1 MTDDTL
7 KGKVAVITGAG
18 RGFGLAFA
26 RAFAEQG
33 ATSVI
38 GDVDSARAEQAAAGL
53 KASGLKADFLVF
65 DVSDAVAVD
74 AAAQSVAHQYGSL
87 DLWVNNAG
95 IARHGASET
104 LPAQMWQ
111 LCLNIMLSG
120 TFYGAQAAGRIM
132 IEQRSGHIINI
143 ASVNGFVAQAGR
155 AAYCSAKAGVIRLTE
170 VLAAEWA
177 EHHIRVNAIA
187 PAVFLTDLARDS
199 LADGSASMDV
209 YLDRSPTGRLGEI
222 EELVQ
227 TMLFLASERSS
238 YITGQTLRVDGAW
251 VSDHSL

>member
-1 MTDDTL
+1 MTDDL
-7 KGKVAVITGAG
+7 NGKVAVITGAG

-33 ATSVI
+33 ATSI
-38 GDVDSARAEQAAAGL
+38 LCDVDGARVENAAASLNADGL
-53 KASGLKADFLVF
+53 KVGFRVF
-65 DVSDAVAVD
+65 DVSDAGAVD
-74 AAAQSVAHQYGSL
+74 AAAQQVARQYGSL

-104 LPAQMWQ
+104 LAPDLWQ
-111 LCLNIMLSG
+111 LCINVMLSG

-132 IEQRSGHIINI
+132 IEQQSGHIINI

-177 EHHIRVNAIA
+177 EHGIRVNAVA
-187 PAVFLTDLARDS
+187 PAVFLTELARGS

-209 YLDRSPTGRLGEI
+209 YLDRSPTGRLGEV

-251 VSDHSL
+251 VSDHWL